1 MKAKIPPQLS
11 SNRLLG
17 WDDSTVQS
25 VLDKIGYTLSLRIV
39 WLGKF
44 LHFMGHLLAQFTK
57 GPYRL
62 RNFVKQM
69 EVVGQQSLWII
80 ILSAVA
86 IGGAF
91 ALQVAGVFSVFK
103 AETLV
108 GGISSLSF
116 SRELASIITG
126 SLLAGR
132 AGSAMTAEIATMRI
146 HEQLDAME
154 AMGVNPVQYLVVPRV
169 VAATIMTPILTGFF
183 IMASIVGS
191 FFVGTIVFRIDPG
204 VYQANVFAMTQVSD
218 IMQGLQKGTA
228 FGLAYS
234 TICCWYGLGCTGG
247 AKGVGRATTN
257 AVIASLLAMLF
268 VDFIIT
274 FIKLG

>member
-1 MKAKIPPQLS
+1 MKGMQEVF
-11 SNRLLG
+11 N
-17 WDDSTVQS
+17 
-25 VLDKIGYTLSLRIV
+25 KIGYSLSLRVV

-44 LHFMGHLLAQFTK
+44 LQFFSRFFTQCTK
-57 GPYRL
+57 RPYRI
-62 RNFVKQM
+62 RNFVRQM
-69 EVVGQQSLWII
+69 EVVGQQSLLII
-80 ILSAVA
+80 LLSAVA

-116 SRELASIITG
+116 ARELASIITG

-154 AMGVNPVQYLVVPRV
+154 AMGVNPIQYLVVPRV
-169 VAATIMTPILTGFF
+169 VAATVMSPLLTGFF
-183 IMASIVGS
+183 IMASTLGS
-191 FFVGTIVFRIDPG
+191 FLVATYVFGIDPG
-204 VYQANVFAMTQVSD
+204 VYQANIFTMTQVSD
-218 IMQGLQKGTA
+218 VMQGLQKGTA
-228 FGLAYS
+228 FGLSYS
-234 TICCWYGLGCTGG
+234 TICCWYGLNCTGG

-268 VDFIIT
+268 VDFFIT
-274 FIKLG
+274 YLQLG